1 MPHRKELMENQLDYD
16 VNKELGECYLLMHD
30 YGKAEEYYRKALTGN
45 PQLSAP
51 YMGLATIAVQRGELD
66 NALVLYRKAASVEPD
81 SKAYCGIGLVLMEQ
95 GKAQEA
101 FDAFAQSLDMA
112 KDGIVALNGM
122 VRTAYA
128 VGCVD
133 KVVPYLE
140 AAIEAGVQ
148 PEALRIT
155 LAGCFIQIGR
165 KDEARTLLQTVLAAN
180 PGNESARS
188 LLDSLSA

>member
-1 MPHRKELMENQLDYD
+1 MENQLDYD
-16 VNKELGECYLLMHD
+16 VNKELGECYLLMQD
-30 YGKAEEYYRKALTGN
+30 YGKAEEYYRKAVTSN

-51 YMGLATIAVQRGELD
+51 YMGLATVAVQRGELD

-122 VRTAYA
+122 LRTAYA
-128 VGCVD
+128 AGCVD

-140 AAIEAGVQ
+140 AAIAADVQ

-155 LAGCFIQIGR
+155 LAGCLIHLDR
-165 KDEARTLLQTVLAAN
+165 KDEARALLEKVLADN
-180 PGNESARS
+180 PQSDSARS
-188 LLDSLSA
+188 LLDTLRA